1 MKKLINDV
9 QDVLDEQ
16 LAGLA
21 KAHPSLTLHQDPVYV
36 TRADAPVAGKV
47 ALLSGGGS
55 GHEPMHCGYIGQ
67 GMLSGACPGEIF
79 TSPTP
84 DKIFECAMQVDG
96 GEGVLLIIKN
106 YTGDILNFETAT
118 ELLHDSG
125 VKVTTVVIDD
135 DVAVKDSLYTAG
147 RRGVANT
154 VLIEKLVGAAAERGD
169 SLDACAELGRKL
181 NNQGHSIGIALG
193 ACTVPAAGKPSFT
206 LADNEMEFGVGIHGE
221 PGIDRRPFSSLDQTV
236 DEMFDTLLVNGSYHR
251 TLRFWDYQQ
260 GSWQEEQ
267 QTKQP
272 LQSGDR
278 VIALVNNLGA
288 TPLSELY
295 GVYNRLTT
303 RCQQAGLT
311 IERNLIGAYC
321 TSLDMTGFSI
331 TLLKVDDETLALW
344 RLPRSTPTRT
354 PWLPA
359 AFPTPSPRSTPRPL
373 TGVNKEK
380 AMSLSRTQ
388 IVNWLT
394 RCGDIF
400 STEGEYL
407 TGLDRE
413 IGDADHGLNMNR
425 GFSKV
430 VEKLP
435 AIADKDIGFILKN
448 TGMTL
453 LSSVGGASGPLF
465 GTFFIRAAQATQARQ
480 SLTLE
485 ELYQMFRD
493 GADGVISRGKA
504 EPGDKTMCDV
514 WVPVVESLRQSSE
527 QNLSVPVA
535 LEAAS
540 SIAESAAQ
548 STITM
553 QARKGRASYLGERSI
568 GHQDPGATS
577 VMFMMQMLALAA
589 KE

>member
-84 DKIFECAMQVDG
+84 DKIFECAMQIDG

-221 PGIDRRPFSSLDQTV
+221 PGIDRRPSLPLIKPSMKCSTPCWKMAHTIALCVSGIINKAAGRKNHKPNNRSSL
-236 DEMFDTLLVNGSYHR
+236 
-251 TLRFWDYQQ
+251 
-260 GSWQEEQ
+260 
-267 QTKQP
+267 
-272 LQSGDR
+272 
-278 VIALVNNLGA
+278 A
-288 TPLSELY
+288 
-295 GVYNRLTT
+295 
-303 RCQQAGLT
+303 
-311 IERNLIGAYC
+311 IG
-321 TSLDMTGFSI
+321 
-331 TLLKVDDETLALW
+331 
-344 RLPRSTPTRT
+344 
-354 PWLPA
+354 
-359 AFPTPSPRSTPRPL
+359 
-373 TGVNKEK
+373 
-380 AMSLSRTQ
+380 
-388 IVNWLT
+388 
-394 RCGDIF
+394 
-400 STEGEYL
+400 
-407 TGLDRE
+407 
-413 IGDADHGLNMNR
+413 
-425 GFSKV
+425 
-430 VEKLP
+430 
-435 AIADKDIGFILKN
+435 
-448 TGMTL
+448 
-453 LSSVGGASGPLF
+453 
-465 GTFFIRAAQATQARQ
+465 
-480 SLTLE
+480 
-485 ELYQMFRD
+485 
-493 GADGVISRGKA
+493 
-504 EPGDKTMCDV
+504 
-514 WVPVVESLRQSSE
+514 
-527 QNLSVPVA
+527 
-535 LEAAS
+535 
-540 SIAESAAQ
+540 
-548 STITM
+548 
-553 QARKGRASYLGERSI
+553 
-568 GHQDPGATS
+568 
-577 VMFMMQMLALAA
+577 
-589 KE
+589 

>member
-303 RCQQAGLT
+303 RCQQAG
-311 IERNLIGAYC
+311 
-321 TSLDMTGFSI
+321 
-331 TLLKVDDETLALW
+331 
-344 RLPRSTPTRT
+344 
-354 PWLPA
+354 
-359 AFPTPSPRSTPRPL
+359 
-373 TGVNKEK
+373 
-380 AMSLSRTQ
+380 
-388 IVNWLT
+388 
-394 RCGDIF
+394 
-400 STEGEYL
+400 
-407 TGLDRE
+407 
-413 IGDADHGLNMNR
+413 GDAAN
-425 GFSKV
+425 
-430 VEKLP
+430 
-435 AIADKDIGFILKN
+435 
-448 TGMTL
+448 L
-453 LSSVGGASGPLF
+453 L
-465 GTFFIRAAQATQARQ
+465 I
-480 SLTLE
+480 
-485 ELYQMFRD
+485 
-493 GADGVISRGKA
+493 
-504 EPGDKTMCDV
+504 
-514 WVPVVESLRQSSE
+514 
-527 QNLSVPVA
+527 
-535 LEAAS
+535 
-540 SIAESAAQ
+540 
-548 STITM
+548 
-553 QARKGRASYLGERSI
+553 
-568 GHQDPGATS
+568 
-577 VMFMMQMLALAA
+577 
-589 KE
+589 

>member
-84 DKIFECAMQVDG
+84 DKIFECSMQIDG

-206 LADNEMEFGVGIHGE
+206 LADNEMEFGAAFMVSRVLTAAPSLPLIKPSMKCSTPCWKMAHTIALCVSGIINKAVGRKNNK
-221 PGIDRRPFSSLDQTV
+221 PNNRSSL
-236 DEMFDTLLVNGSYHR
+236 
-251 TLRFWDYQQ
+251 
-260 GSWQEEQ
+260 
-267 QTKQP
+267 
-272 LQSGDR
+272 
-278 VIALVNNLGA
+278 A
-288 TPLSELY
+288 
-295 GVYNRLTT
+295 
-303 RCQQAGLT
+303 
-311 IERNLIGAYC
+311 IG
-321 TSLDMTGFSI
+321 
-331 TLLKVDDETLALW
+331 
-344 RLPRSTPTRT
+344 
-354 PWLPA
+354 
-359 AFPTPSPRSTPRPL
+359 
-373 TGVNKEK
+373 
-380 AMSLSRTQ
+380 
-388 IVNWLT
+388 
-394 RCGDIF
+394 
-400 STEGEYL
+400 
-407 TGLDRE
+407 
-413 IGDADHGLNMNR
+413 
-425 GFSKV
+425 
-430 VEKLP
+430 
-435 AIADKDIGFILKN
+435 
-448 TGMTL
+448 
-453 LSSVGGASGPLF
+453 
-465 GTFFIRAAQATQARQ
+465 
-480 SLTLE
+480 
-485 ELYQMFRD
+485 
-493 GADGVISRGKA
+493 
-504 EPGDKTMCDV
+504 
-514 WVPVVESLRQSSE
+514 
-527 QNLSVPVA
+527 
-535 LEAAS
+535 
-540 SIAESAAQ
+540 
-548 STITM
+548 
-553 QARKGRASYLGERSI
+553 
-568 GHQDPGATS
+568 
-577 VMFMMQMLALAA
+577 
-589 KE
+589 